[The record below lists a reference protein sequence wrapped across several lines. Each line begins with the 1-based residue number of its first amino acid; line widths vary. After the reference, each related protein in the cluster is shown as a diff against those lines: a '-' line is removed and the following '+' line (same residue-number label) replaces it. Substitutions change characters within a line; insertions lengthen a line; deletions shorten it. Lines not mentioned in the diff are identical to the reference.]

1 MFFLAL
7 LPIAVILVLLSV
19 FNIPSKKV
27 MPIGWI
33 IAVITAA
40 AAWKMPLLDLGAW
53 SIIGAF
59 KGFEIVITIFGAIL
73 LLNTMKFSGAME
85 VISNGFNSITKD
97 RRLQVVIIP
106 WLFGAFIES
115 TAGFGTP
122 AALAGPLLVGL
133 GFPPLAAAMVSL
145 VCNSTPVCFGGV
157 GLPAMTLITT
167 VTENAVKAGYG
178 SEAFKFTA
186 TAWISIVQGVG
197 GIFVPLMVVMLLTK
211 IFGKEKSF
219 KPALEAAPFLIFSGI
234 CFSIPYILLG
244 YFIGP
249 EFPSMLGSLTGLVL
263 VIFAIKKKFLVPKT
277 VWTFAGEKDWEAD
290 WKSGEVIQ
298 QLPES
303 AKENAKKISFIRAW
317 SPYLIILGILLVT
330 RISALGIGAV
340 VKKIEVGFTNALG
353 VEGATYSFKLF
364 WLPGTVFTIVSLLII
379 LIHHMNADMAKKAW
393 QTTFKQITG
402 PFIAMTLGVAVVQIM
417 LSTAKNP
424 IGIDGMMTM
433 MAKTLSGISGRAYPV
448 VSSLIGIFGAFI
460 SGSNTQ
466 SNMLFGSMQF
476 EAAQLLMMPPT
487 LIIALQ
493 CSGGAIGNMICI
505 NNVVAA
511 TATVG
516 ASNAEGKIVKINLIP
531 ALIYAA
537 IVIIF
542 TSFFIYSG
550 FDPMI
555 ANH

>member
-167 VTENAVKAGYG
+167 VNENAVKAGYG

-290 WKSGEVIQ
+290 LK
-298 QLPES
+298 
-303 AKENAKKISFIRAW
+303 F
-317 SPYLIILGILLVT
+317 LV
-330 RISALGIGAV
+330 
-340 VKKIEVGFTNALG
+340 
-353 VEGATYSFKLF
+353 
-364 WLPGTVFTIVSLLII
+364 
-379 LIHHMNADMAKKAW
+379 
-393 QTTFKQITG
+393 
-402 PFIAMTLGVAVVQIM
+402 PF
-417 LSTAKNP
+417 
-424 IGIDGMMTM
+424 
-433 MAKTLSGISGRAYPV
+433 
-448 VSSLIGIFGAFI
+448 
-460 SGSNTQ
+460 
-466 SNMLFGSMQF
+466 
-476 EAAQLLMMPPT
+476 
-487 LIIALQ
+487 
-493 CSGGAIGNMICI
+493 
-505 NNVVAA
+505 
-511 TATVG
+511 
-516 ASNAEGKIVKINLIP
+516 
-531 ALIYAA
+531 
-537 IVIIF
+537 
-542 TSFFIYSG
+542 
-550 FDPMI
+550 
-555 ANH
+555 